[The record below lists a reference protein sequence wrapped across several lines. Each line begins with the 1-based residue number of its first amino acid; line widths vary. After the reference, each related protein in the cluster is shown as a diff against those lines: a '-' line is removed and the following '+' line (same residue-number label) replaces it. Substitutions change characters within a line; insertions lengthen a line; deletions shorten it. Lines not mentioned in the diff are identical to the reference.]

1 MFTTKKAESCK
12 VYEVHTKGGDIKI
25 TWDANIYGSFYECT
39 DGYMYPVSEIV
50 KIKELTK

>member
-1 MFTTKKAESCK
+1 VFTAKKVESCK
-12 VYEVHTKGGDIKI
+12 VYEVHTKGGGIKI
-25 TWDANIYGSFYECT
+25 SVGASVYGSFFKCT